1 VQEKL
6 VNTILTARLIDRTSI
21 DEVVKKVRTASVS
34 LAEKL
39 GNAVAKSQSILT
51 RVNYA
56 LEQSTASISAGEET
70 IREQQKCIKEIDIAI
85 SGSQRLTEM
94 ARNGTNQQVPSY
106 QEATSMVRRAKQE
119 YDYCWFFCSGDRET
133 LERARLV
140 AEQAADRIHHY
151 SELAE
156 EFQKQKETINDHAAN
171 QRVRLT
177 TLENTV
183 IQLKETQMTIS
194 NITSELKQIM
204 PHLSG
209 LNAASGSLETV
220 TKELVEL
227 DKLITPLNN
236 IYNEM
241 LKNQVMQPFVSG
253 IITRETI
260 DHFKISVNELA
271 EKLRAIDV
279 YALDR
284 ESDAESNTDDY
295 QTSNDDEANNSDHRS
310 SHGDDS
316 NSDDTRVEAGN
327 VLNKRLRKSAVSGT
341 R

>member
-1 VQEKL
+1 
-6 VNTILTARLIDRTSI
+6 
-21 DEVVKKVRTASVS
+21 
-34 LAEKL
+34 
-39 GNAVAKSQSILT
+39 
-51 RVNYA
+51 
-56 LEQSTASISAGEET
+56 
-70 IREQQKCIKEIDIAI
+70 
-85 SGSQRLTEM
+85 
-94 ARNGTNQQVPSY
+94 
-106 QEATSMVRRAKQE
+106 
-119 YDYCWFFCSGDRET
+119 
-133 LERARLV
+133 
-140 AEQAADRIHHY
+140 
-151 SELAE
+151 
-156 EFQKQKETINDHAAN
+156 
-171 QRVRLT
+171 
-177 TLENTV
+177 
-183 IQLKETQMTIS
+183 MTIS
-194 NITSELKQIM
+194 DITSELKQIM